1 MNIEKDMEYVKKPIK
16 MGKKVVMRGFKLCN
30 ALEV

>member
-1 MNIEKDMEYVKKPIK
+1 MNIEKDMEYVKKSIK
-16 MGKKVVMRGFKLCN
+16 MRKKVVVRGFKLCN